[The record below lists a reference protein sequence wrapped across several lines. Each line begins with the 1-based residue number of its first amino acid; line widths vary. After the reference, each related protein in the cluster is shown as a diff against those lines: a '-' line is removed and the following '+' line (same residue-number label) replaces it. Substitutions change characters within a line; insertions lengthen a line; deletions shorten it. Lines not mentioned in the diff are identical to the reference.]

1 MGCDSGL
8 LGVQSPNNLHSPDQQ
23 NLSFRLMLLHWE
35 CSYYAQ
41 VAGLHDTWLAVLHDV
56 TVYNRDVS
64 NSIQIQ

>member
-1 MGCDSGL
+1 MGSGSGL
-8 LGVQSPNNLHSPDQQ
+8 LGVQSPNNQTNRIYPSD
-23 NLSFRLMLLHWE
+23 SCYYHWE
-35 CSYYAQ
+35 CNYYAQ